1 MKRGMK
7 FVGGLVLGVVIGL
20 SVGAREAA
28 ADDAAL
34 SYPAFAPGLLYPNQ
48 ETSASN
54 AGKSFLGSAPWLPAW
69 MAARQPDTSTT
80 STLLG
85 LQPGKAVDRAAT
97 FRLDLGWG
105 VAHVSGLVRE
115 GAGVSDLKFGNPGS
129 YSAVPGIGFGAA
141 PGGFGNSRMFMP
153 NAVPSRPQEQAFG
166 LQGGLTVNLP
176 QIAPGDALWL
186 QAAFGHGASSLS
198 GPNNTPGSVIQS
210 GAVTTRLASQKTDA
224 ALDAYGNYKLTDSY
238 SATAAFMH
246 QWAPQWRSSFVAS
259 YTRFEGGPRITG
271 PGAGGVP
278 SFTNVIVKDA
288 NQFSGSASLIYSPTK
303 DLDLGLEVYYSRFD
317 PTGRVLDPT
326 KPGTG
331 KTIGFDDELFTRLRV
346 ERSF

>member
-1 MKRGMK
+1 MKSGMK
-7 FVGGLVLGVVIGL
+7 FVSGLVVVIGL
-20 SVGAREAA
+20 IVGARSAA

-48 ETSASN
+48 ATSASN

-69 MAARQPDTSTT
+69 MAARQPDASTT

-85 LQPGKAVDRAAT
+85 LNPGKVIDRAAT

-105 VAHVSGLVRE
+105 VAHVSGLMRE
-115 GAGVSDLKFGNPGS
+115 GVGTGAFDAKFGSPS
-129 YSAVPGIGFGAA
+129 AYSVVPGIGFGSA
-141 PGGFGNSRMFMP
+141 PGGFGNSRMFMG
-153 NAVPSRPQEQAFG
+153 NGVPGRPQEQAFG
-166 LQGGLTVNLP
+166 IQGGLTVNLP
-176 QIAPGDALWL
+176 QISPGDALWL
-186 QAAFGHGASSLS
+186 QAAFGHGASNLS
-198 GPNNTPGSVIQS
+198 GPNTSPGSVIQS
-210 GAVTTRLASQKTDA
+210 GTVTTRLASQKTGGE
-224 ALDAYGNYKLTDSY
+224 LDAYGNYKLTDSY

-259 YTRFEGGPRITG
+259 FTRFEGGPRTTG

-278 SFTNVIVKDA
+278 SFMNVVVKDA
-288 NQFSGSASLIYSPTK
+288 NQYSGSASLIYSPTK